1 MSEVSFSSG
10 YVIYQ
15 RNPDENDTSDN
26 VGNYA
31 LALAD
36 AVSNATIYFDA
47 NGEEFNGTFL
57 DFVKNYVTTLGED
70 VSFAENRLE
79 ATSVIVQNLED
90 SRDSVS
96 GVVVDEEVANMML
109 YNKSLSAASR
119 LMTAMD
125 EALDV
130 IINKTGLVGR

>member
-1 MSEVSFSSG
+1 M
-10 YVIYQ
+10 
-15 RNPDENDTSDN
+15 
-26 VGNYA
+26 GNYA